1 MIIALSY
8 FYTMKSI
15 SYFFAFFIA
24 INGICQQQVSFDF
37 NGQSRSYILY
47 TPPNMPSGLRPL
59 VFNFHGYTNNMN
71 FQMTYSEMNN
81 VADVGKFYV
90 VYPQGLPDQNGI
102 NHWNA
107 WQDPTDVDDIGFI
120 DALLSYLISTELVD
134 PTRVYSCGFSN
145 GGIFSYALAGQL
157 SNRFAAVASVSG
169 TMTEAM
175 LQNLNP
181 SRAVPTFHVHGNLDL
196 VVPFDG
202 SPGQYPTF
210 GVLSS
215 VSETLNFWNVNNACS
230 AVGNMQPITNTNI
243 FDLCTASK
251 TIYNNCNEHDN
262 WYIEITGGGHT
273 WPGTT
278 PLTVTGNTC
287 QDFDGS
293 QEIWNFFSS
302 ITLPAYLENL
312 SPSKAWPVRYFDF
325 QGREIEKNETTKG
338 LFIVEYSDGTRKKFI
353 RN

>member
-107 WQDPTDVDDIGFI
+107 WQDPP
-120 DALLSYLISTELVD
+120 
-134 PTRVYSCGFSN
+134 PTCR
-145 GGIFSYALAGQL
+145 
-157 SNRFAAVASVSG
+157 
-169 TMTEAM
+169 
-175 LQNLNP
+175 
-181 SRAVPTFHVHGNLDL
+181 
-196 VVPFDG
+196 
-202 SPGQYPTF
+202 
-210 GVLSS
+210 
-215 VSETLNFWNVNNACS
+215 
-230 AVGNMQPITNTNI
+230 
-243 FDLCTASK
+243 
-251 TIYNNCNEHDN
+251 
-262 WYIEITGGGHT
+262 
-273 WPGTT
+273 
-278 PLTVTGNTC
+278 
-287 QDFDGS
+287 
-293 QEIWNFFSS
+293 
-302 ITLPAYLENL
+302 
-312 SPSKAWPVRYFDF
+312 
-325 QGREIEKNETTKG
+325 
-338 LFIVEYSDGTRKKFI
+338 
-353 RN
+353 